1 VPESQGEDHRQI
13 IELCAQLAAAT
24 DARDFPAI
32 AALFTADGT
41 LETVIPP
48 NVMHGRAQIE
58 AGLRERTSTGL
69 AAQHLVTNH
78 RYHVDGDRA
87 TGTSSFVMF
96 RWPRSPLGEAGD
108 DARAVLGP
116 GALVVAHGGTYHD
129 RLEQTPHGWRF
140 SHRRIEIRWGPATLA
155 ADPDGR

>member
-1 VPESQGEDHRQI
+1 VPESQSEDHRQI

-58 AGLRERTSTGL
+58 TGLRERTSSVL

-78 RYHVDGDRA
+78 RYDVDGDRA
-87 TGTSSFVMF
+87 DGTSSFVMF
-96 RWPRSPLGEAGD
+96 RWPRSPLAEAGD
-108 DARAVLGP
+108 AGAALGP
-116 GALVVAHGGTYHD
+116 GAAVVAHGGTYHD
-129 RLEQTPHGWRF
+129 RLERTPCGWRF
-140 SHRRIEIRWGPATLA
+140 SQRRIEILWGPGTLA
-155 ADPDGR
+155 AGPDGR

>member
-1 VPESQGEDHRQI
+1 MTDPQGEDHRQI
-13 IELCAQLAAAT
+13 IELCARLAAAT

-58 AGLRERTSTGL
+58 AGLQAHTSTVL

-78 RYHVDGDRA
+78 RYDVDDDGA

-96 RWPRSPLGEAGD
+96 RWPRQLPAGAGEGG
-108 DARAVLGP
+108 GP
-116 GALVVAHGGTYHD
+116 GPAAAVAAHGGTYHD
-129 RLEQTPHGWRF
+129 RLERTPSGWRF
-140 SHRRIEIRWGPATLA
+140 SLRRIEILWGPGTLV
-155 ADPDGR
+155 ADPGGR